1 MHVQRSMRGSPSR
14 HLVDLLPRSG
24 ASVAEGDILSRHPR
38 MHGFNAHLQQHYI
51 ERAAVTAQDI
61 A

>member
-1 MHVQRSMRGSPSR
+1 MRGSPSR